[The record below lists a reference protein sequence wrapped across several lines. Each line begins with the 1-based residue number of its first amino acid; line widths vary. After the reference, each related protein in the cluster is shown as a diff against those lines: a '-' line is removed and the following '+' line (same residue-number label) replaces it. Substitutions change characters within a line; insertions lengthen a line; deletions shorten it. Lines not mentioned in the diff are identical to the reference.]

1 MDYAPKGVTFYYI
14 YKTLA
19 HPERDGYV
27 QPITLE
33 ERLVHIKEAKSRLGT
48 KIAWLADSMSNDIKH
63 AFGGSP
69 NAEFIIGP
77 DGKIVVSRSW
87 SSPNELRKDL
97 AKLVGAV
104 RRPTQVSDLSLKTQP
119 PPKVAASGVVPRVK
133 ISGRMQAV
141 KTVPK
146 KGDQPFYV
154 KLRAEAD
161 EDLLGTGQGTLYV
174 GFHLDPIYHVHWNNL
189 AKPVKYE
196 STGPDGTTI
205 SPAKGEGPKVEEPSD
220 IDPREFLI
228 EIKRN
233 NRSQGPLQLTVH
245 YFDCNDEEGWCK
257 PVTQKYTIYLERDRD
272 AGSVRTR
279 GGRGGG
285 GSGFGGGFG
294 RSGGRGGPGGR
305 GGFGGR
311 SGFGGRGL
319 EGGRGGFGGPGSEDF
334 AARIM
339 SNDKN
344 GDGKV
349 TKDELPEFMLRIL
362 DRADTNNDGAIDKA
376 EAKKMSERFSSGGRS
391 GGSRRGQGERPE
403 SGRPRR
409 PN

>member
-33 ERLVHIKEAKSRLGT
+33 ERLMHIKEAKSRLGT

-87 SSPNELRKDL
+87 SSPAELRKDL
-97 AKLVGAV
+97 SKLVGPV
-104 RRPTQVSDLSLKTQP
+104 QNPTRVSDLNLKTEP
-119 PPKVAASGVVPRVK
+119 PPKLAASGVVPRVK

-196 STGPDGTTI
+196 ITGPDGTTI

-220 IDPREFLI
+220 IDPREFLV

-233 NRSQGPLQLTVH
+233 NDSNGPLQLTVH
-245 YFDCNDEEGWCK
+245 YFACNDEEGWCK
-257 PVTQKYTIYLERDRD
+257 PVTQQYTIYLERDRD
-272 AGSVRTR
+272 AGSVRNR

-285 GSGFGGGFG
+285 GSRFGGGFG
-294 RSGGRGGPGGR
+294 RSGGRGGFGFGGGR
-305 GGFGGR
+305 GGFGG
-311 SGFGGRGL
+311 
-319 EGGRGGFGGPGSEDF
+319 EDF
-334 AARIM
+334 AVRIM

-349 TKDELPEFMLRIL
+349 TKDELPEFMQRIL
-362 DRADTNNDGAIDKA
+362 DRADTNHDGAIDKA
-376 EAKKMSERFSSGGRS
+376 EAQRMAERFRGGSRS
-391 GGSRRGQGERPE
+391 GGARRGQGTRPE
-403 SGRPRR
+403 GTRPRR